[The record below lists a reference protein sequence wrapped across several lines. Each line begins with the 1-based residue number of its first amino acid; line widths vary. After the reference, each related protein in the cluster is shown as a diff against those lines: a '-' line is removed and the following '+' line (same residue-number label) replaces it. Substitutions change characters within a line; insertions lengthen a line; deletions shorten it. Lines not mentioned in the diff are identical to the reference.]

1 MYSIHNEV
9 AVAEKFIIT
18 LKTKVYRYMKLV
30 DVKDNTYPPSMQCHR
45 DVSVSS
51 HISRDVVDHAE
62 TPSRR
67 RNRYVNETDLFET
80 FLQRL
85 IGTWKKMTYLRRH
98 NDVPVDT

>member
-1 MYSIHNEV
+1 
-9 AVAEKFIIT
+9 
-18 LKTKVYRYMKLV
+18 MKPV
-30 DVKDNTYPPSMQCHR
+30 DVKDNTYPPSMQCRR

-62 TPSRR
+62 TPLRR